1 MVIRSSAKTVFS
13 RFDSGTAFE
22 NITTNDGLQ
31 MSNAGTGI
39 TLLVVGVALAATFG
53 VSTANMTHVATQTCT
68 VTDKDRAKNSD
79 GNSEMRVYT
88 NECDVLK
95 VSDSLIDGQ
104 FDSASIYG
112 RIQVGQRYE
121 FTTRGYRFPFF
132 SMFPNIVDVKPA

>member
-22 NITTNDGLQ
+22 NITTNKGLQ
-31 MSNAGTGI
+31 MSNAGSGI
-39 TLLVVGVALAATFG
+39 TILVVGIVFAAALG
-53 VSTANMTHVATQTCT
+53 VSASDVTHVATQTCT
-68 VTDKDRAKNSD
+68 VTDKDRAKSSD

-88 NECDVLK
+88 NECDVLE

-121 FTTRGYRFPFF
+121 FTTRGYRLPLF